1 MGLIPV
7 SLRLVVS
14 SCVCVVMHVVM
25 GGSVSIVVVVVVDG
39 GVCNMSLSVVR
50 SNSVNLLM
58 VVVVVD
64 ERNILVR
71 NGSVVLSDGLAVL
84 DTLVVNGLDV
94 VDDIVRGNN
103 LVVDGVLVGAEIVTA
118 VGIDMSMGGSVM
130 GVVRLILKIVVRL
143 VTEVIIIIMATIAV
157 VAMGVGITSM
167 RPAAVDGDVVVV
179 VSVVLLVAG
188 SLVDTVGVSGPVILV
203 AIVASTVVRVSG
215 AVLFTVV
222 VSGTVVVVTSVP
234 GIGVTVAVADT
245 VTVAVAV
252 TMALTVSIT
261 VNITVAVTMAVAMA
275 VTVALRVTITV
286 VGIIPTV
293 ALVVVGSGGVDIAV
307 GGVVVVMNNGDV
319 GHGVVSVGS
328 VKRSVGNFVAHN
340 RLVPAGSRSD
350 LSVVVS
356 IEVDGGVGVVG
367 SVVTAGLP
375 VLLGDVSN
383 SVAVKRGHITVAGVL
398 GPSVLAKNVTLSM
411 AEAVSVVA
419 NTVAV
424 VTTMALEGVV
434 VTQAAAILVTVV
446 RVSDVSDTSIVLV
459 RSTNS
464 LTEVFVSARAA
475 EVLSRGHRVMGTV
488 VEIGTIVLMNGAV
501 VVALVVA
508 GSVLIVGLDVETAVV
523 SLVPVLAVLP
533 GGSNGSN
540 HADGEGLHV
549 RVDG

>member
-14 SCVCVVMHVVM
+14 SCVCVVMDVVM

-58 VVVVVD
+58 MVVVVD

-71 NGSVVLSDGLAVL
+71 DRSVVLSDGLAVL

-103 LVVDGVLVGAEIVTA
+103 LVVDGVLVGAEIVSA

-203 AIVASTVVRVSG
+203 AIVVSTVVRVSG

-245 VTVAVAV
+245 VTVAV
-252 TMALTVSIT
+252 TIALTVSIT

-307 GGVVVVMNNGDV
+307 GDVVVVMNNGDV

-328 VKRSVGNFVAHN
+328 VKRSMGNLVAHN

-375 VLLGDVSN
+375 VLFGDVSN
-383 SVAVKRGHITVAGVL
+383 SMAVKRGHITVAGVL
-398 GPSVLAKNVTLSM
+398 SPSVLAKNVTLSM

-434 VTQAAAILVTVV
+434 VTEAAAILVTVV
-446 RVSDVSDTSIVLV
+446 SVSDVSDTSIVLM

>member
-14 SCVCVVMHVVM
+14 SCVCVVMDVVM

-58 VVVVVD
+58 MVVVVD

-71 NGSVVLSDGLAVL
+71 DRSVVLSDGLAVL

-103 LVVDGVLVGAEIVTA
+103 LVVDGVLVGAEIVSA

-203 AIVASTVVRVSG
+203 AIVVSTVVRVSG

-245 VTVAVAV
+245 VTVAV
-252 TMALTVSIT
+252 TIALTVSIT

-307 GGVVVVMNNGDV
+307 GDVVVVMNNGDV

-328 VKRSVGNFVAHN
+328 VKRSMGNLVAHN

-375 VLLGDVSN
+375 VLFGDVSN

-398 GPSVLAKNVTLSM
+398 SPSVLAKNVTLSM

-434 VTQAAAILVTVV
+434 VTEAAAILVTVV
-446 RVSDVSDTSIVLV
+446 SVSDVSDTSIVLM